1 MMNIKILLSALTLAL
16 ASQYALANEDSAG
29 RKGPP
34 PEAIS
39 ACEDKSAG
47 DSAEFTGR
55 DGESITGTCKEMHGT
70 LILQPDN
77 MPNKKEGRKGSAS

>member
-1 MMNIKILLSALTLAL
+1 MNIKLVLTSLTLLL
-16 ASQYALANEDSAG
+16 ASQYSLANEEPTG

-47 DSAEFTGR
+47 DSAEFTSR
-55 DGESITGTCKEMHGT
+55 DGDSITGICKDMRGT

-77 MPNKKEGRKGSAS
+77 MPNKGSRKGSPS